1 MKNNKHSILPRPID
15 ELRKD
20 LLIMTKDVQTVK
32 DEVMYIKTEII
43 QIKELLKEIA
53 KSNNQEISKGWIF

>member
-1 MKNNKHSILPRPID
+1 MKNKKHSILPKPID
-15 ELRKD
+15 DVRKD
-20 LLIMTKDVQTVK
+20 LHVMIKDVQTLK

-43 QIKELLKEIA
+43 QIKELLREIA

>member
-1 MKNNKHSILPRPID
+1 MKNNKHSILPKPID
-15 ELRKD
+15 DVRKD
-20 LLIMTKDVQTVK
+20 LLKMTKDVQTVK

-43 QIKELLKEIA
+43 QMKELLKEIA